1 MRAEIVKADPT
12 LRVAY
17 GWALISSVDGEE
29 YVDSQ
34 GDVVDEASMERAVV
48 RFMLDKATGGVMHRR
63 TPDGKPVR
71 VGKLVESIVVTDEKL
86 RAMGLP
92 VPEGKGPR
100 GWWIGIRYDT
110 TPEGEEVWK
119 RIQNGELRG
128 FSIGGRGWRRD
139 LS

>member
-1 MRAEIVKADPT
+1 VKADAS

-17 GWALISSVDGEE
+17 GWALLSSVDGEE

-34 GDVVDEASMERAVV
+34 GDVVDEASLERAVV
-48 RFMLDKATGGVMHRR
+48 RFMLDKATGGVMHKR
-63 TPDGKPVR
+63 TPDGEPVR
-71 VGKLVESIVVTDEKL
+71 VGKLVESVVVTDEKL

-100 GWWIGIRYDT
+100 GWWIGIKYDS

-119 RIQNGELRG
+119 KIQTGELRG
-128 FSIGGRGWRRD
+128 FSIGGRGYRKE
-139 LS
+139 LV